1 MNREI
6 RFRCKSNTLKRW
18 CYGDLLQYNDGSVCI
33 GVRSKT
39 FTDDGYQSPEYSH
52 VYYVDENTI
61 GQFTGLYDKN
71 GKEIYEGDI
80 LKWDKYDTS
89 KHFQIEYN
97 HGGFGYW
104 YYGEFYLLGG
114 NTNFSFKPFNKD
126 KDFEIIGNIYD
137 NPELLSDNKK

>member
-6 RFRCKSNTLKRW
+6 KFRGKDIDTGEWR
-18 CYGDLLQYNDGSVCI
+18 YGYVQYNYK
-33 GVRSKT
+33 KT
-39 FTDDGYQSPEYSH
+39 KDQIISPLKIDKIDFPIQFFDVEPKT
-52 VYYVDENTI
+52 V

-137 NPELLSDNKK
+137 NLDLLSDNKK

>member
-6 RFRCKSNTLKRW
+6 KFRGKSLHTGEWHYGNLMQVGDA
-18 CYGDLLQYNDGSVCI
+18 CYIHEPGTAGF
-33 GVRSKT
+33 
-39 FTDDGYQSPEYSH
+39 FTDPET
-52 VYYVDENTI
+52 V
-61 GQFTGLYDKN
+61 GQFTGMYDRK

-114 NTNFSFKPFNKD
+114 NQNFSFKPFNKD
-126 KDFEIIGNIYD
+126 KDFEIIGNIHD
-137 NPELLSDNKK
+137 NPELLKGDKQ